1 MLTTLTLIRHARAAE
16 RGPDYPNDSLRPLVA
31 KGEQQAHD
39 LAHLFTLQ
47 RRQFWWLISSPYTR
61 AVQTADP
68 LTPFAERVTT
78 LGSLATPDYNVLLQD
93 VYTLLTSDAQDLTGS
108 VLTKPVNLALVG
120 HEPYLGELA
129 AYLLTG
135 DPEGLRLS
143 VKKASL
149 LELSGELSVGK
160 MQLEQLTPYSN
171 YKYSVKR

>member
-1 MLTTLTLIRHARAAE
+1 
-16 RGPDYPNDSLRPLVA
+16 
-31 KGEQQAHD
+31 
-39 LAHLFTLQ
+39 
-47 RRQFWWLISSPYTR
+47 
-61 AVQTADP
+61 
-68 LTPFAERVTT
+68 
-78 LGSLATPDYNVLLQD
+78 VLLQD